1 MRHRRDTAYGDFGES
16 SVPLEKSRGYAS
28 LKSLVREIVFE
39 SLGRVEGDDGEFN
52 DTVLKEIVHMAVG
65 PMLRKVI
72 LSALGVEE
80 DWGKVRLSSNSIITS
95 ALQGKLREHA
105 KTIVDEH
112 VAKDGL
118 PKLEGDHEL
127 KKLISGIDHELR
139 SALREEL
146 RTRIKKIAQERVETI
161 PREVLLPLVDEVM
174 MESYPA
180 LRRLEALRRLDG
192 ERKEP
197 GG

>member
-39 SLGRVEGDDGEFN
+39 SLGRVEGEDHEFD
-52 DTVLKEIVHMAVG
+52 DTVLKELVRMSIG
-65 PMLRKVI
+65 PMLRKVV
-72 LSALGVEE
+72 LVVLGIEE
-80 DWGKVRLSSNSIITS
+80 DWGKVRLSSNSLITN
-95 ALQGKLREHA
+95 ALQGKMREHA
-105 KTIVDEH
+105 KAVVDEH

-127 KKLISGIDHELR
+127 KKLIGGVEYELR
-139 SALREEL
+139 SAFREEL
-146 RTRIKKIAQERVETI
+146 RARIKKIAQERVEAI
-161 PREVLLPLVDEVM
+161 PRDVLLPLVDDVM